1 MNKYEIIEANENP
14 LETII
19 EKSGL
24 TTKFTAQQ
32 VIDHLEYTKKM
43 LKQTEGQL
51 DVNSKQDEM
60 SFEILPI
67 LKEIPEDKWQ
77 LVMSFAARQVSK
89 PELMDYVKTCNE
101 TIESYE
107 KQLAEIKSILGLK
120 DGE

>member
-1 MNKYEIIEANENP
+1 MHKYEIIETNENP

-67 LKEIPEDKWQ
+67 LKDIPEDKWQ

-89 PELMDYVKTCNE
+89 PELVDYIQTCNE
-101 TIESYE
+101 TIASYE
-107 KQLAEIKSILGLK
+107 TQLAEIKSILGLQ